1 MYSDQKAG
9 NLQSRLGEIAQDST
23 SGAVVTKSRFAG
35 RLGVAGLNG
44 GGAIGKR

>member
-9 NLQSRLGEIAQDST
+9 NLHSRLGDAGQDSA
-23 SGAVVTKSRFAG
+23 SGAVVAKSRFAG